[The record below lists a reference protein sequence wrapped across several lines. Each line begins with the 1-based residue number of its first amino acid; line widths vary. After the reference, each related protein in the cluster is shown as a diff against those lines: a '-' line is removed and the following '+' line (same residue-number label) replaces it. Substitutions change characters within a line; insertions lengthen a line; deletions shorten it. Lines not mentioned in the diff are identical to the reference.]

1 MGEQHRLGNRERRE
15 AAIGIE
21 QTPISF
27 GQKIP
32 LRRFY
37 LVTLRHNE
45 SLSRGLQIA
54 ETQPWTF
61 GKYSRPRY
69 VRFGRRIMPRGSLE
83 YFGIVSACAEN
94 AHVVRGTSIGQR
106 SVAMSSA
113 STSSSAF
120 STYMRME
127 RTRSRPRFI
136 YMPPLQS
143 NVVGAA
149 GFEPARACAHQP
161 LKLARLPVP
170 PRPDGTR
177 SRNRTPIF
185 GFENRRSSIKR
196 TWWV

>member
-21 QTPISF
+21 QTPTAF

-45 SLSRGLQIA
+45 SLSRGLQIV
-54 ETQPWTF
+54 ETQPWTS

-69 VRFGRRIMPRGSLE
+69 ARFGRRIVPRGSLG

-136 YMPPLQS
+136 YMTPPTIECGRGGGIRTRKGLRPPASETGASACSATPRWHQVEES
-143 NVVGAA
+143 NPNIR
-149 GFEPARACAHQP
+149 F
-161 LKLARLPVP
+161 
-170 PRPDGTR
+170 
-177 SRNRTPIF
+177 
-185 GFENRRSSIKR
+185 
-196 TWWV
+196 

>member
-21 QTPISF
+21 QTPTAF

-45 SLSRGLQIA
+45 SLSRGLQIV
-54 ETQPWTF
+54 ETQPWTS

-69 VRFGRRIMPRGSLE
+69 ARFGRRIVPRGSLG

-94 AHVVRGTSIGQR
+94 AHVVRDRLNRQR

-127 RTRSRPRFI
+127 RTRSRLRFI
-136 YMPPLQS
+136 YMPPTIECGRGGGIRTRTDLRPPAS
-143 NVVGAA
+143 ETGAS
-149 GFEPARACAHQP
+149 ACSATP
-161 LKLARLPVP
+161 RCGMIRIVKGLVP
-170 PRPDGTR
+170 P
-177 SRNRTPIF
+177 
-185 GFENRRSSIKR
+185 
-196 TWWV
+196 